1 MRSSEKTNLGPI
13 KGRTNQTNLYPKYY
27 FNPQEKLLILSPKS
41 KSPKQKIF
49 FSSIERTD
57 KNERMKDTIIKD
69 IMSLV
74 RLKNETNRKKK

>member
-1 MRSSEKTNLGPI
+1 MKRLTLGQSKEGPTKPI
-13 KGRTNQTNLYPKYY
+13 STQNIISTRRKNFLYFLQKA
-27 FNPQEKLLILSPKS
+27 NR
-41 KSPKQKIF
+41 SPKQKIF

-69 IMSLV
+69 VMSLV